1 MFEVDLWVEQIVLE
15 VGLKL
20 CMEFQLDLA
29 ALEVGLK
36 VCSEFEVELL
46 VEQVSEAGLK
56 LCL

>member
-1 MFEVDLWVEQIVLE
+1 MEQVVFE

-20 CMEFQLDLA
+20 CLEFQLDLA